1 MSNAINVT
9 CTVAKAYAIQVPLP
23 ARANTRGMVS
33 TGEVVG
39 AMAATDWASVSQGVR
54 MLWRKPYCVWLA
66 GKSDASTA
74 VVSGGSGA
82 SPENWF
88 KVTEFASDDES
99 GKGLK
104 SDVLS
109 LRGSPRGSQRILS
122 TV

>member
-1 MSNAINVT
+1 M
-9 CTVAKAYAIQVPLP
+9 
-23 ARANTRGMVS
+23 S

-54 MLWRKPYCVWLA
+54 MLWRRPYCVWFA
-66 GKSDASTA
+66 GKSDARIA
-74 VVSGGSGA
+74 LVSGGSGA

-99 GKGLK
+99 EGLR
-104 SDVLS
+104 SVLS